1 MDKTAIG
8 ACLEII
14 QHPLNRTRAKVVT
27 NLLNLGA
34 LFGQMHMEWP
44 AIGKLAGKIKAAR
57 EYRAQAMW
65 RNAKNRIGWQIA
77 KPVLNA
83 IA

>member
-1 MDKTAIG
+1 M
-8 ACLEII
+8 
-14 QHPLNRTRAKVVT
+14 T

-44 AIGKLAGKIKAAR
+44 AIGKLAGKIKAASGN
-57 EYRAQAMW
+57 RAQAMW

-77 KPVLNA
+77 KPVPNA